1 MNEFQ
6 KAIEKSIDI
15 KLQQFEKTLK
25 FDYTITAKVLSFDET
40 NNIHT
45 VLYNGSELQIKA
57 REGLTLVAGDLV
69 YIRVIQGNFS
79 NKFIDCK
86 KP

>member
-1 MNEFQ
+1 MNKYQ
-6 KAIEKSIDI
+6 KALLDSIDT
-15 KLQQFEKTLK
+15 KLQEFGKRLK
-25 FDYTITAKVLSFDET
+25 FDYTVTAKVLSLNEST
-40 NNIHT
+40 NTYT

-57 REGLTLVAGDLV
+57 REGLTLEPNDLV